1 VESVAMMDAIVRE
14 AEGSYARWGH
24 YHNYPDEVATQND
37 ALSLTL
43 AARELAHDRDVSA
56 VAVFTETGRTALYM
70 SKARPRVP
78 VMAFTPEPHT
88 YNRLG
93 MMWGVKPFLVPFAT
107 TVESMLAHV
116 DTAIMAS
123 SNLEPG
129 QQIVVIAGFP
139 VGMMRD
145 PNFAL
150 LYTIGSGI

>member
-1 VESVAMMDAIVRE
+1 V
-14 AEGSYARWGH
+14 
-24 YHNYPDEVATQND
+24 
-37 ALSLTL
+37 L
-43 AARELAHDRDVSA
+43 
-56 VAVFTETGRTALYM
+56 
-70 SKARPRVP
+70 
-78 VMAFTPEPHT
+78 AFTPEIHT
-88 YNRLG
+88 YQQLG
-93 MMWGVKPFLVPFAT
+93 MMWGVQPFLVPFAT

-123 SNLEPG
+123 SNLASG